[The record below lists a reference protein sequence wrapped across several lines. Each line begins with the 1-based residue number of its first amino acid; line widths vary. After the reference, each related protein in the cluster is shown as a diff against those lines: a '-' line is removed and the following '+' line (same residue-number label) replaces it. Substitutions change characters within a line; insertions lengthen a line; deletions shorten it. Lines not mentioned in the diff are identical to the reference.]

1 MSRYRDEDRYFQILA
16 LIVIASILI
25 LAAGEGRCEEQ
36 GPPPPKVYTNCPVGS
51 DCGGSQRHDRVLRYV
66 AIQTAAGAFDI
77 WATGY
82 CVAENPKCY
91 ETNPLGKTAEQR
103 IALKAATIAM
113 FAIGA
118 NELDKRGHK
127 NAAIGT
133 TVVGVMLQTFLG
145 VRAIRMGRQAHQ

>member
-1 MSRYRDEDRYFQILA
+1 MNKSREEEWYFRILA
-16 LIVIASILI
+16 IIVFVALMI
-25 LAAGEGRCEEQ
+25 LAATESRCEEV
-36 GPPPPKVYTNCPVGS
+36 GPPPPKVYTNCPVGE
-51 DCGGSQRHDRVLRYV
+51 DCSGTQRHDRVLRYV

-82 CVAENPKCY
+82 CVAENPKCF

-127 NAAIGT
+127 DYAIGV

-145 VRAIRMGRQAHQ
+145 VRAIRMARQAHQ